1 MGTKKT
7 HFVFVEWEDH
17 SSTPGKGLSADDIHD
32 VLIVHSAGMFVA
44 ETRTVLKLATDQKP
58 HDTDDNDDGMTIL
71 KKNVRKRTDVITKER
86 S

>member
-1 MGTKKT
+1 MAIKKT

-71 KKNVRKRTDVITKER
+71 KKNIVERVDVIKR
-86 S
+86 KKD